1 MSSASSIL
9 HISGIAKAKLRAL
22 RAKAKEAGMTPEK
35 YAKRLIEESISIEDR
50 ARTTTFDELFAPVRE
65 QFRKSGMTEDEFDE
79 LVDAA
84 RTEHHKRVAKRK
96 S

>member
-22 RAKAKEAGMTPEK
+22 RAKAKKAGMTPEK
-35 YAKRLIEESISIEDR
+35 YAKRLIEQSVSIGNR
-50 ARTTTFDELFAPVRE
+50 KPTTTIDELFAPVRE
-65 QFRKSGMTEDEFDE
+65 QFRKSGMTTDEFDG
-79 LVDAA
+79 LIDAA
-84 RTEHHKRVAKRK
+84 RTEHYKRVTKRK